1 MSCIRHELY
10 MSISGKL
17 LINFLFSFTFKS
29 YINNF
34 IILVMLPFSCFVMV
48 MLSFLVLTFCFL
60 SFPKTWRNKLYQW
73 LILQNQNDT
82 VSHEFNILAV
92 LLKKTVYESDFL
104 IYDLVQYAY
113 IAGKNVLVLNVRSS
127 HHSPPL
133 HDG

>member
-1 MSCIRHELY
+1 M
-10 MSISGKL
+10 SGKL

-34 IILVMLPFSCFVMV
+34 IILVMLPFSCFVTV

-82 VSHEFNILAV
+82 VSHEFNIVAV
-92 LLKKTVYESDFL
+92 LLKKQHTKVIF
-104 IYDLVQYAY
+104 
-113 IAGKNVLVLNVRSS
+113 
-127 HHSPPL
+127 
-133 HDG
+133 